1 MHSFPRSFIKQTADF
16 NHVKLVVRDL
26 SYQLIAWFVCLFPF
40 RPTDPLVGQ
49 LDFNPSVRTYDQ
61 QCLVGCFICIG
72 CLRLFLLIWLLSR
85 LQPTL
90 SLVLL
95 FVIQSFI
102 RSVHLGVLV
111 KYSSHWVKHVF
122 CLFSARLVVFFRVHS
137 FIVISRC
144 RPIF

>member
-16 NHVKLVVRDL
+16 NHVKLVVRNL
-26 SYQLIAWFVCLFPF
+26 SYQLIAWFVCIFPF

-61 QCLVGCFICIG
+61 H
-72 CLRLFLLIWLLSR
+72 LFGWLLYLHWMLEISFVNMVVVS
-85 LQPTL
+85 TTADAVT
-90 SLVLL
+90 SLA
-95 FVIQSFI
+95 VIQSFI

-122 CLFSARLVVFFRVHS
+122 ASFQPVCCFCFRVHS